1 MEDLDPLL
9 QPIRACQQCTD
20 LPLGPA
26 PIVPFSAQSRILSWF
41 EDRIIPRLK
50 ARVQAVLKAR
60 EQGLK
65 GA

>member
-1 MEDLDPLL
+1 MQDLAPLL
-9 QPIRACQQCTD
+9 QQIRACQQCSD

-50 ARVQAVLKAR
+50 ARVQAVLKAW

-65 GA
+65 SA